1 LRPCPL
7 LIRLSLTQLE
17 IQTLHRALE
26 RDSQTGMLFGQE
38 LHSAVWF
45 LARAIEVELQEQL
58 RTDRTGVLCWLN
70 GATKEEVIG

>member
-1 LRPCPL
+1 MRPCPL

-38 LHSAVWF
+38 LHSDTWF
-45 LARAIEVELQEQL
+45 LARSLEVELQTQL
-58 RTDRTGVLCWLN
+58 RTDRTGVLCWIN
-70 GATKEEVIG
+70 GATKQEVAG